1 MKDVAWFGTITSII
15 GSFLVAFGFYLAG
28 YSFFLTGASCWLM
41 VAWYRRDGALAM
53 LNGTFW
59 VANIIGLWRA
69 F

>member
-1 MKDVAWFGTITSII
+1 MNDMAWTGTATSIL
-15 GSFLVAFGFYLAG
+15 GSFLVAFGIYLAG
-28 YSFFLTGASCWLM
+28 YSAFLLGATCWLI
-41 VAWYRRDGALAM
+41 VAWYRRDRALAL